1 MGIFVMKH
9 QHNSGL
15 SQLFGLM
22 AENVRAVGETTC
34 IEGHTRPCHIVA
46 DHANERSV
54 LYRNSYA
61 IEQITITY
69 MGLLYIQTEV
79 AHLT

>member
-1 MGIFVMKH
+1 MKH
-9 QHNSGL
+9 QRNSGL

-22 AENVRAVGETTC
+22 AASVRAVGEIIR

-54 LYRNSYA
+54 YVPEQLCNRANYRYVVL
-61 IEQITITY
+61 
-69 MGLLYIQTEV
+69 GRK
-79 AHLT
+79 